1 MSGDLIVSLEEFADL
16 VGVTGETMRTHLKA
30 VEGQPDW
37 LVERGDRGR
46 AYKIEPRGGV
56 AWWQARRDAEDAA
69 TEDRRQQL
77 AQMRLDLVGPQ
88 VEGVDKLTLSGRQR
102 RDEYEAAFKALEYR
116 KRLGQLVE
124 RSEVDHVLTNAAV
137 ELRRRLMLVPGEFA
151 IKAGLSAEVVKPLHD
166 LQARAVNDFLKSI
179 AQVGGGGDAR
189 AD

>member
-1 MSGDLIVSLEEFADL
+1 MGGDLIVSLEEFAEL
-16 VGVTGETMRTHLKA
+16 VGVTGETMRAHLKS
-30 VEGQPDW
+30 VEGQPAW

-46 AYKIEPRGGV
+46 AYKIEPRGAA
-56 AWWQARRDAEDAA
+56 AWWQSRRDAEESA

-88 VEGVDKLTLSGRQR
+88 VEGIDKLTMSGRQR

-124 RSEVDHVLTNAAV
+124 QDEIDHVLIAAAV

-151 IKAGLSAEVVKPLHD
+151 ILAGLDPDEVKPLYD
-166 LQARAVNDFLKSI
+166 LQARAVNEFLRSI
-179 AQVGGGGDAR
+179 APITNDG
-189 AD
+189 ADD